1 MQKKIEQ
8 LLNAQVE
15 MEGNASQGYLAMAYW
30 CAANNL
36 EGGAAF
42 FSKQAEEER
51 QHMHKFA
58 QYIDEAG
65 GKVSIGAVAKPIQ
78 NFKSIKDAVQKA
90 YKQEQAVTK
99 SIHKI
104 LEAATA
110 AKDYATNS
118 FLQWFVDE
126 QLEEENL
133 FRGILDKIELIGLEG
148 PGLFMIDQY
157 LSGKSTE
164 EEA

>member
-1 MQKKIEQ
+1 MLKKIEQ

-15 MEGNASQGYLAMAYW
+15 MEGNASQGYLAMACW

-36 EGGAAF
+36 EGSAAF
-42 FSKQAEEER
+42 FLKQAEEER
-51 QHMHKFA
+51 MHMLKFV

-65 GKVSIGAVAKPIQ
+65 GKVSIGSVTKPTQ
-78 NFKSIKDAVQKA
+78 NFKNIKDVVQKA

-99 SIHKI
+99 SIHQI
-104 LEAATA
+104 VEVATA

-118 FLQWFVDE
+118 FLQWFIDE
-126 QLEEENL
+126 QLEEEEQ

-148 PGLFMIDQY
+148 RGLYFIDEY
-157 LSGKSTE
+157 LNGKSTE
-164 EEA
+164 AA

>member
-15 MEGNASQGYLAMAYW
+15 MESNASQGYLAMACW
-30 CAANNL
+30 CAINNL
-36 EGGAAF
+36 EGAASF
-42 FSKQAEEER
+42 FFKQAEEER
-51 QHMHKFA
+51 QHMLKFI

-65 GKVSIGAVAKPIQ
+65 GKVNIGAIAKPTQ
-78 NFKSIKDAVQKA
+78 NFKTIKDAVQKA

-99 SIHKI
+99 AIHNI
-104 LEAATA
+104 VEAATS

-118 FLQWFVDE
+118 FLQWFIDE
-126 QLEEENL
+126 QLEEEEQ
-133 FRGILDKIELIGLEG
+133 FRSILDKIELIGLEG
-148 PGLFMIDQY
+148 RGLYFIDEY

-164 EEA
+164 EA